1 MSIKLYITFFL
12 LGVAFTLHAAPKIK
26 FPKIQP
32 KNTHAKSIHSLALGA
47 NGRQLAFGMFGTIQL
62 ADDFHTP
69 FSPSPLPGP
78 SGKINAL
85 AFSPG
90 GKTLFAAGGNAGIS
104 GEIKIYRLKDLR
116 PIHTLVGHDDAIY
129 SLAIS
134 PNGKQFATGSYDQQI
149 ILWNAQT
156 GKPIRTFKG
165 HNGAIFGLAFR
176 RDGQVLASASADAT
190 VKLWHVPTG
199 KRLDT
204 LSQPLKAQN
213 AVAFSPDSQ
222 TLIAGGADHRI
233 RAWTISASA
242 AEGTN
247 PLHHSRFAHEGAIL
261 HLAWSP
267 NGKTLLSTANNQTA
281 KLWHAK
287 TITPLRQL
295 GKLTDW
301 PTAAVL
307 TDTIAYITQRNGQ
320 LKHFP
325 VKK

>member
-1 MSIKLYITFFL
+1 MRYFNIIL
-12 LGVAFTLHAAPKIK
+12 LTASAVIAADKVK
-26 FPKIQP
+26 FPKIQT
-32 KNTHAKSIHSLALGA
+32 KNQNAKSIYSLAINA
-47 NGRQLAFGMFGTIQL
+47 NSRQLAIGMFDSIKL
-62 ADDFHTP
+62 ADNLHTP
-69 FSPSPLPGP
+69 SSLSPLPGP
-78 SGKINAL
+78 AGKINAL
-85 AFSPG
+85 SFSPD

-116 PIHTLVGHDDAIY
+116 PIHTLAGHDDAIY
-129 SLAIS
+129 SLAIA

-149 ILWNAQT
+149 MLWSVQT

-190 VKLWHVPTG
+190 VKLWHVSTG

-213 AVAFSPDSQ
+213 AVAFSPDGK

-233 RAWTISASA
+233 RVWAISDSA

-247 PLHHSRFAHEGAIL
+247 TLRHSRFAHEGIIL

-267 NGKTLLSTANNQTA
+267 NGNTLLSTASNQTA
-281 KLWHAK
+281 KLWDAQA
-287 TITPLRQL
+287 IIPLRSL

-301 PTAAVL
+301 PTAALL
-307 TDTIAYITQRNGQ
+307 TDTLAYITQRNGQ
-320 LKHFP
+320 LKHFR
-325 VKK
+325 VK